1 MTDYEIFDSFFDYQ
15 VKWMYAGIEATMAKK
30 ESYHTCAL
38 TLSTYTEIMGGLVTG
53 KLRKELGESRKNYE
67 AFLPYLGQKYV
78 NLDNLIKTQYPDRLR
93 NLYSAVRSKLVHE
106 FSLRESHMFVSYE
119 KLHDEKIGIELLSN
133 RVKDYEAIQINF
145 LIPEYYRDFK
155 NGIDKYYDGL
165 KKWDETLIDNF
176 FKSTKAIHYSEKP
189 SDNLDN
195 TG

>member
-1 MTDYEIFDSFFDYQ
+1 MTDYEIFDSFFDNQ
-15 VKWMYAGIEATMAKK
+15 VKWMYAGIEATMTEK

-53 KLRKELGESRKNYE
+53 NLRKEYGESRKNYE

-78 NLDNLIKTQYPDRLR
+78 NLDNLIKTQYPDRLK

-133 RVKDYEAIQINF
+133 KVKDHEAIHINF

-155 NGIDKYYDGL
+155 NGVNKYYDDL
-165 KKWDETLIDNF
+165 KKWKMDETRLGNF
-176 FKSTKAIHYSEKP
+176 LKSTVANHH
-189 SDNLDN
+189 
-195 TG
+195 